1 MTGSRSCRFWTP
13 MYSRCDAP
21 AELKECSLL
30 PRICV
35 RGLWIMA
42 GECGLQGGGP
52 AECVLYSACTPFV
65 QLLVNLQ
72 VEEKPCRKLKMC

>member
-1 MTGSRSCRFWTP
+1 MNAHLHSIDSCPRNADGVREVCCP
-13 MYSRCDAP
+13 VEGIVPSP
-21 AELKECSLL
+21 ATRPEIE
-30 PRICV
+30 P
-35 RGLWIMA
+35 GPA

-72 VEEKPCRKLKMC
+72 VEMPWLPS

>member
-1 MTGSRSCRFWTP
+1 MREVCCPVEGIVPSP
-13 MYSRCDAP
+13 AP
-21 AELKECSLL
+21 ARPEIE
-30 PRICV
+30 P
-35 RGLWIMA
+35 GPA

-72 VEEKPCRKLKMC
+72 VEEKPCRKLEMC

>member
-1 MTGSRSCRFWTP
+1 MREVCCPVEGIVPSP
-13 MYSRCDAP
+13 AP
-21 AELKECSLL
+21 ARPEAE
-30 PRICV
+30 P
-35 RGLWIMA
+35 WPA